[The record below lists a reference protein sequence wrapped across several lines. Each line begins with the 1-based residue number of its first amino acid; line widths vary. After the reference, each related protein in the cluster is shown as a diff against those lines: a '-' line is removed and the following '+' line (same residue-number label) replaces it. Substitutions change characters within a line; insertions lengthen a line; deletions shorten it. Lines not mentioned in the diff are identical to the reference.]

1 MSRAVS
7 LPAVRLRV
15 VYLES
20 IAIAIQAEIA
30 NLSPERWPGTLARL
44 DALAGA
50 ARESAAEAI
59 EVVDGGGDREELP
72 VVTRV

>member
-15 VYLES
+15 VHIES
-20 IAIAIQAEIA
+20 IAIAIQAELA

-44 DALAGA
+44 GALAGA
-50 ARESAAEAI
+50 ARANAAEAI
-59 EVVDGGGDREELP
+59 EVVDDGGDREDLP
-72 VVTRV
+72 AVTRA